1 MKSILKYP
9 GGKSWLAT
17 RSKKLISELEPR
29 FVAEPFCGG
38 LSFSLNNEFERVL
51 ANDLISPL
59 INLYQHAQKGFVP
72 NKDDWHLDKAFYLDI
87 RERFNQLIAN
97 NQVDSEFA
105 AGAMWYLSY
114 HCFNGLMRF
123 NLKGGFNVPFGQ
135 YDELATPSGFT
146 QFQDVTKD
154 WTFINGS
161 FLDLN
166 LNGVDFLLADPPY
179 AGTFANYSG
188 RGFTFK
194 HQIQVADWLADH
206 SMPMIACNSL
216 NLELAKL
223 YKARGFSIYRTEVK
237 RSISRNGKGRQAAPE
252 MIAFKGFGKNRK
264 FSQLV
269 DKIERWR
276 V

>member
-17 RSKKLISELEPR
+17 RSKRLITQLDPK

-51 ANDLISPL
+51 ANDVITPL
-59 INLYQHAQKGFVP
+59 INLYQHAQRGFVP
-72 NKDDWHLDKAFYLDI
+72 NRDDWELDKEFYFNI
-87 RERFNQLIAN
+87 REQLNKLIEKGQAN
-97 NQVDSEFA
+97 CEFS

-114 HCFNGLMRF
+114 HGFNGLMRF
-123 NLKGGFNVPFGQ
+123 NLNGRFNVPFGQ
-135 YDELATPSGFT
+135 YDEIADPSGFS
-146 QFQDVTKD
+146 QFTKVTRH
-154 WTFINGS
+154 WTFTNCS

-166 LNGVDFLLADPPY
+166 LAGVDLLLADPPY
-179 AGTFANYSG
+179 AGTFSNYSG
-188 RGFTFK
+188 KGFNFNQ
-194 HQIQVADWLADH
+194 QIQVADWLADH

-216 NLELAKL
+216 NRELARI
-223 YKARGFSIYRTEVK
+223 YKARGFSIYRTDVP
-237 RSISRNGKGRQAAPE
+237 RSISRNGKGRKSAPE
-252 MIAFKGFGKNRK
+252 MIAFKGFGKRKK

-269 DKIERWR
+269 DNVERWR